1 VSDFGLEIGVR
12 DTPSDRNLVRKQLEC
27 LAELGTV
34 DLGKAGR
41 NLVVRA
47 PEGHGGESDASD
59 SQQLSRRVQLAA
71 VKAYTIQL
79 EEFAKTLQDQIR
91 ALVRMVERIDRR

>member
-47 PEGHGGESDASD
+47 ADGHGGESDASD

-71 VKAYTIQL
+71 VKAYAIQL
-79 EEFAKTLQDQIR
+79 EEFARTLQDQIR